1 MVVGWAF
8 LSPLSKHLGWAPG
21 PVGDMSHG
29 ARGWILWTSLGI
41 MCADSLVSLVPVVVE
56 QISKVLAQ
64 RRIRGSENDER
75 QTDDKEMETPDR
87 LVPTDWVTFGV
98 LSSIIVGTLLVWI
111 VFGNEVIK
119 PWATVLGYI
128 LGGLLSVI
136 GYVTQSSLISP
147 TNVSAVEFEH
157 SEKQI

>member
-1 MVVGWAF
+1 
-8 LSPLSKHLGWAPG
+8 
-21 PVGDMSHG
+21 
-29 ARGWILWTSLGI
+29 